1 MLCGET
7 GNVSVSGGMS
17 FKLGD
22 LQDLSVS
29 IPLYRLYF
37 GRITADFR
45 FVTVAD
51 SDNSFQKPVDMPL
64 EQSLYTGNIL
74 REIL

>member
-1 MLCGET
+1 
-7 GNVSVSGGMS
+7 MS

-29 IPLYRLYF
+29 IPLYRLHF

-45 FVTVAD
+45 FVAVAD